1 MFEWGFDKPTTT
13 ASFDQT
19 MSQDIMD
26 FNNFVNQNVFSNTAP
41 PAPTNTMP
49 PMNFAGAALGNI
61 ENQEQ
66 PPIDY
71 MTYDAPQPTEV
82 PDLGNVTNQQKN
94 VTNQEY
100 SMLDAQDDLN
110 PYG

>member
-1 MFEWGFDKPTTT
+1 
-13 ASFDQT
+13 
-19 MSQDIMD
+19 
-26 FNNFVNQNVFSNTAP
+26 
-41 PAPTNTMP
+41 
-49 PMNFAGAALGNI
+49 
-61 ENQEQ
+61 
-66 PPIDY
+66 